1 MKLNKYDLYARF
13 TPALVGVIPI
23 LLLWYNY
30 LEYLIDLQNW
40 IFEIRLFSGI
50 SVSLILVFV
59 FVFISRDLSK
69 WYQTRIFRDSGMPG
83 EYLMLPEKNVYS
95 QSLRSKYYVKL
106 ESEFQ
111 LKIDLKDPIQLKLLL
126 KDGFKLA
133 LETVRNN
140 DLVFQQNIRY
150 GFIRNLIGGSILG
163 LIGSIVTLIVGL
175 ITISLSPLKSVLF
188 IVARV
193 VVVLSSTNLTVNII
207 LAETAGETLN
217 LNSFI

>member
-1 MKLNKYDLYARF
+1 M
-13 TPALVGVIPI
+13 
-23 LLLWYNY
+23 
-30 LEYLIDLQNW
+30 
-40 IFEIRLFSGI
+40 
-50 SVSLILVFV
+50 
-59 FVFISRDLSK
+59 
-69 WYQTRIFRDSGMPG
+69 
-83 EYLMLPEKNVYS
+83 YS
-95 QSLRSKYYVKL
+95 QSLRCKYYVKL

-175 ITISLSPLKSVLF
+175 ITISLFLKISFVIISIVYLPILF
-188 IVARV
+188 FSKSLLIRNGESFADTVFMAF
-193 VVVLSSTNLTVNII
+193 LSHKS
-207 LAETAGETLN
+207 AGPPKYPGVGEPVCG
-217 LNSFI
+217 